1 MTTLLQFALAC
12 LLMAATASGAPLAT
26 GSDTPSQVHLA
37 QSTATGCC
45 GMTVSWATRAATAGE
60 VLFGPSATALD
71 IRMKAPA
78 GESYTY
84 VSKYVVTLVRQIR
97 LKQQQQQLD
106 CGMSHPLHQE
116 LGSIFVPDQRSQ
128 MCLGQACEVPWPCPC
143 RCARSVRLTHAAP
156 RYTGEYTSPV
166 IHHATLTGLS
176 PSTKVGTPR
185 RTLSSVSICVC
196 AL

>member
-12 LLMAATASGAPLAT
+12 LLVAATASGAPLVT

-97 LKQQQQQLD
+97 FKQQQQQQLD
-106 CGMSHPLHQE
+106 CGMSHQE
-116 LGSIFVPDQRSQ
+116 LGSIFVPISGARFVSARPVRCRGRGRAD
-128 MCLGQACEVPWPCPC
+128 VP
-143 RCARSVRLTHAAP
+143 
-156 RYTGEYTSPV
+156 G
-166 IHHATLTGLS
+166 
-176 PSTKVGTPR
+176 PSG
-185 RTLSSVSICVC
+185 
-196 AL
+196 